1 MAPSTLSRWI
11 RGPGGAGGRCRS
23 MASTAAVWTAS
34 YAAPA
39 ASVVR
44 RSVAAENVTPGKK
57 A

>member
-1 MAPSTLSRWI
+1 
-11 RGPGGAGGRCRS
+11 